1 MLCFDKELIGQWVAN
16 RVNGVF
22 TPENSSCIGLL
33 DKTGTVIAGVWYEGY
48 TKTSIMTHIA
58 IDGQMSKQFLATI
71 FDYPFVQLG
80 VNKLIGPTNSS
91 NEDAMRFNYKLGF
104 IEEAR
109 IKDAFPDGDMVL
121 LTLTKDKCRFLGEK
135 YGKERTISTAT
146 T

>member
-1 MLCFDKELIGQWVAN
+1 MLSFDKDLVGQWVAN

-33 DKTGTVIAGVWYEGY
+33 DKDGNLVAGVWYEAY

-58 IDGQMSKQFLATI
+58 VEGRMSKEFLSVI

-80 VNKLIGPTNSS
+80 VDKLIGPTNS
-91 NEDAMRFNYKLGF
+91 NNDDAIRFNHKLGF
-104 IEEAR
+104 VEEAR

-121 LTLTKDKCRFLGEK
+121 LTMTKDKCRFLGER
-135 YGKERTISTAT
+135 YGKKRG
-146 T
+146 

>member
-1 MLCFDKELIGQWVAN
+1 
-16 RVNGVF
+16 
-22 TPENSSCIGLL
+22 
-33 DKTGTVIAGVWYEGY
+33 
-48 TKTSIMTHIA
+48 MTHIA
-58 IDGQMSKQFLATI
+58 IEGQMSKTFLATI

-91 NEDAMRFNYKLGF
+91 NEDAIRFNCKLGF
-104 IEEAR
+104 TEEAR

-135 YGKERTISTAT
+135 YGKKRTVSTAT

>member
-1 MLCFDKELIGQWVAN
+1 VLSFDKELIGQWVAK

-33 DKTGTVIAGVWYEGY
+33 NKDGNIVAGVWYESY

-58 IDGQMSKQFLATI
+58 IEGKMSKEFLSII

-80 VNKLIGPTNSS
+80 VNKLIGPTNS
-91 NEDAMRFNYKLGF
+91 NNDAALRFNDKLGF
-104 IEEAR
+104 VEEAR
-109 IKDAFPDGDMVL
+109 IKDAFPDGDMIL
-121 LTLTKDKCRFLGEK
+121 LTMTKDKCRFLGEK
-135 YGKERTISTAT
+135 YGKKRTISTAT

>member
-1 MLCFDKELIGQWVAN
+1 MLCFDKDLIGQWVAR

-33 DKTGTVIAGVWYEGY
+33 DKEGNIVAGVWYEMY

-58 IDGQMSKQFLATI
+58 IDGKMSKEFLAVI

-80 VNKLIGPTNSS
+80 VDKLIGPTSSS
-91 NEDAMRFNYKLGF
+91 NEDAIRFNHKLGF
-104 IEEAR
+104 VEEAR
-109 IKDAFPDGDMVL
+109 IKDAYPDGDMVL
-121 LTLTKDKCRFLGEK
+121 LTMTKDKCRFLGER
-135 YGKERTISTAT
+135 YGKRRGKCSTT

>member
-1 MLCFDKELIGQWVAN
+1 MLSFDKELIGQWVAK

-33 DKTGTVIAGVWYEGY
+33 NKDGNIVAGVWYESY

-58 IDGQMSKQFLATI
+58 IEGKMSKEFLSII

-80 VNKLIGPTNSS
+80 VNKLIGPTNS
-91 NEDAMRFNYKLGF
+91 NNDAALRFNDKLGF
-104 IEEAR
+104 VEEAR
-109 IKDAFPDGDMVL
+109 IKDAFPDGDMIL
-121 LTLTKDKCRFLGEK
+121 LTMTKDKCRFLGEK
-135 YGKERTISTAT
+135 YGKKRTISTAT

>member
-1 MLCFDKELIGQWVAN
+1 MLCFDKELIGPWIAK

-33 DKTGTVIAGVWYEGY
+33 DKDGNVIAGVWYESY

-58 IDGQMSKQFLATI
+58 IDGTMSKEFLAVI

-80 VNKLIGPTNSS
+80 VNKIIGLTNSS
-91 NEDAMRFNYKLGF
+91 NENAIRFNHKLGF
-104 IEEAR
+104 VEEAR
-109 IKDAFPDGDMVL
+109 IKDAFPDGDMVFL
-121 LTLTKDKCRFLGEK
+121 IMTKDKCRFIGER
-135 YGKERTISTAT
+135 YGKRRGQCSTT